1 MNSPLAKSARRVQR
15 ESEKRAAAKRITHLG
30 IYIQPAVVRNHR
42 YMKSKGLGYCPE
54 IANVHLRSDWG
65 TTPGGNSVAA

>member
-30 IYIQPAVVRNHR
+30 IYIQAVVVRQHR
-42 YMKSKGLGYCPE
+42 YLRAHGLGFSAS